1 MSDILYVVIPCY
13 NEQEVLPETARRLKE
28 KMTALIGS
36 GKVSEKSRVMFVN
49 DGSKDKT
56 WQEIEALY
64 EQDELFAGVNL
75 TRNRGHQNALLAGL
89 MTAKEHADMVVS
101 MDADLQDDIDAMD
114 KMIDAYHEGYD
125 VVYGVRASR
134 KTDSFFPRFTAE
146 RFYKLMKAMGV
157 DIVFNHADYRL
168 MSKRALE
175 SLSQFGE
182 VNLFLRG
189 IVPQLGYRCATV
201 EYERHERFAGESK
214 YPLKKML
221 AFAFDGITSFSIK
234 PIRLVLGLGVII
246 FTISLIALVWT
257 LIAKLCGHTVS
268 GWASLMCSIWMI
280 GGIQMISLGVI
291 GEYIGKIYNETK
303 RRPRYLIERVLLHRA
318 G

>member
-1 MSDILYVVIPCY
+1 
-13 NEQEVLPETARRLKE
+13 
-28 KMTALIGS
+28 
-36 GKVSEKSRVMFVN
+36 
-49 DGSKDKT
+49 
-56 WQEIEALY
+56 
-64 EQDELFAGVNL
+64 
-75 TRNRGHQNALLAGL
+75 
-89 MTAKEHADMVVS
+89 
-101 MDADLQDDIDAMD
+101 
-114 KMIDAYHEGYD
+114 
-125 VVYGVRASR
+125 
-134 KTDSFFPRFTAE
+134 
-146 RFYKLMKAMGV
+146 
-157 DIVFNHADYRL
+157 

-201 EYERHERFAGESK
+201 EYERHERFAGDSK